1 MLQFLTVVRVFAV
14 AVFIGMLVQSTGLS
28 LAATRGCDGCG
39 ASATSGTVPGR
50 QGQGNDGCDADEQA
64 GDCSPECER
73 CLCCAHHRVVALPR
87 VADSRPAVSQAL
99 ALIAATI
106 PDQSSDP
113 GEILHV
119 PKRSD
124 SVS

>member
-1 MLQFLTVVRVFAV
+1 LSTVGRVFAV
-14 AVFIGMLVQSTGLS
+14 VVFIGMLVQSTGLS
-28 LAATRGCDGCG
+28 LAASRGCDGCG
-39 ASATSGTVPGR
+39 ASSTSDPAPE
-50 QGQGNDGCDADEQA
+50 GQRDDGCDADEQG

-87 VADSRPAVSQAL
+87 LSDSRPAVSQAL
-99 ALIAATI
+99 PPITAPA
-106 PDQSSDP
+106 PDLSSDP

>member
-1 MLQFLTVVRVFAV
+1 MLEFLTVVRVFAV
-14 AVFIGMLVQSTGLS
+14 IVFIGMLVQSTGLS

-39 ASATSGTVPGR
+39 ASATTSEA
-50 QGQGNDGCDADEQA
+50 QGQGSDGCDSDEQG

-87 VADSRPAVSQAL
+87 LADSRPAVSQAL
-99 ALIAATI
+99 LPITAPA
-106 PDQSSDP
+106 PDLSSDP
-113 GEILHV
+113 GEILDV

>member
-1 MLQFLTVVRVFAV
+1 MVRVFAV

-39 ASATSGTVPGR
+39 ASATSGTVAEG
-50 QGQGNDGCDADEQA
+50 QGQANDGCDGDEQA

-87 VADSRPAVSQAL
+87 LADSRPAVSQAL
-99 ALIAATI
+99 APMAAPV
-106 PDQSSDP
+106 PDLSSDP

-119 PKRSD
+119 PKRSG

>member
-1 MLQFLTVVRVFAV
+1 MVRVFTIIV
-14 AVFIGMLVQSTGLS
+14 VIGMLVQATGLS
-28 LAATRGCDGCG
+28 LAATAACDGCG
-39 ASATSGTVPGR
+39 STATRDATAEGHDQSR
-50 QGQGNDGCDADEQA
+50 DNDGCDADEQG

-87 VADSRPAVSQAL
+87 TVDVRPAVSQAL
-99 ALIAATI
+99 AAITAAA
-106 PDQSSDP
+106 PDLSSDP

-119 PKRSD
+119 PKRSA

>member
-1 MLQFLTVVRVFAV
+1 VVRVFTV
-14 AVFIGMLVQSTGLS
+14 IVVIGMLVQSTGLA
-28 LAATRGCDGCG
+28 LAAPSGCDGCG
-39 ASATSGTVPGR
+39 ASASSSTAPVGQPQPG
-50 QGQGNDGCDADEQA
+50 DGCDADEQA

-87 VADSRPAVSQAL
+87 IFDSRAAVSQAF
-99 ALIAATI
+99 APIAAAI
-106 PDQSSDP
+106 PELSSDP

-119 PKRSD
+119 PKRSG

>member
-1 MLQFLTVVRVFAV
+1 MLEFLAVVRVFAIV
-14 AVFIGMLVQSTGLS
+14 VFIGMLVQSTGLS

-39 ASATSGTVPGR
+39 ASATTGTTPEA
-50 QGQGNDGCDADEQA
+50 QGSDGCGADEQA
-64 GDCSPECER
+64 GDCSPDCER

-87 VADSRPAVSQAL
+87 LTDSRPAVSQAL
-99 ALIAATI
+99 APITASV
-106 PDQSSDP
+106 PDLTSDP